1 MENIKVFFIS
11 LFTCS
16 KMEDV
21 RMRREK
27 NKLIK
32 NYEPNK
38 HIQFYNQY
46 NQYQRLDN
54 ESDTSSIHYPN
65 DEVYID

>member
-1 MENIKVFFIS
+1 MENIKIFFIS
-11 LFTCS
+11 FFTCT
-16 KMEDV
+16 KMEEI

-32 NYEPNK
+32 NFQTNK

-46 NQYQRLDN
+46 NTYQSLDN
-54 ESDTSSIHYPN
+54 ESETSSIHYPN